1 MADRTI
7 EQMNIALERLEQ
19 ISAENTQNMGELQR
33 NLNELQVYVAQVAGT
48 VERIAVAT
56 EQRLNG
62 QDELIQALISTT
74 DQRLNRQ
81 DQLIALLS
89 SYITG
94 TPPNQAEGA

>member
-7 EQMNIALERLEQ
+7 EQINVALERLEQ
-19 ISAENTQNMGELQR
+19 VSADNARTSA
-33 NLNELQVYVAQVAGT
+33 ELQVYVAQVAGT
-48 VERIAVAT
+48 VERIAIAM
-56 EQRLNG
+56 EQRLNQ
-62 QDELIQALISTT
+62 QDQVIQQIALTQ

-94 TPPNQAEGA
+94 TPPNQANGA

>member
-7 EQMNIALERLEQ
+7 EQINVALERLEQ
-19 ISAENTQNMGELQR
+19 VSAENAR
-33 NLNELQVYVAQVAGT
+33 NSAELQVYVAQVAGT
-48 VERIAVAT
+48 VERIAIGM
-56 EQRLNG
+56 EQRLNQ
-62 QDELIQALISTT
+62 QDQRLAQQEQMMQQMALTH

-94 TPPNQAEGA
+94 TPPNQANGA